1 MIFFILGN
9 LLRRRNRMDY
19 EKQLSEL
26 NLKLNQAKD
35 KRNKATWR
43 LEELKKEQEVL
54 EKKIRE
60 LGLEPEELEGYINSL
75 EKDILSLLDEAKS
88 LLPDNI

>member
-1 MIFFILGN
+1 
-9 LLRRRNRMDY
+9 MDY